1 MRIRIEGSNLPGR
14 NCAAD
19 GTFPGYDNIHVG
31 IQRRNQPNDVLDL
44 YAGDSPVAVWT
55 FDAAVVAAPFR
66 PDIRGPFIQG
76 APGQRF
82 IYLSWGTVDSE
93 STFVMFRR
101 AKLVLADIG
110 AEIIAAAEQSGELTA
125 RLGLTDARG
134 HPVCARIKPPAVEW
148 SARWQRP
155 PRRWATAQPVART
168 MCSHDVA
175 GK

>member
-1 MRIRIEGSNLPGR
+1 MRIRIEGNNLPGR

-19 GTFPGYDNIHVG
+19 ATFPGYDNIHVG
-31 IQRRNQPNDVLDL
+31 MQRRNQPNDVVDL
-44 YAGDSPVAVWT
+44 YAGDSPAAVWT

-82 IYLSWGTVDSE
+82 IYLSWGTVNSE

-148 SARWQRP
+148 SAR
-155 PRRWATAQPVART
+155 
-168 MCSHDVA
+168 
-175 GK
+175 

>member
-1 MRIRIEGSNLPGR
+1 MSADPDRRKQPPGPELRRRWNLPGLR
-14 NCAAD
+14 QH
-19 GTFPGYDNIHVG
+19 P
-31 IQRRNQPNDVLDL
+31 RRDSTSQQPNDVVDL
-44 YAGDSPVAVWT
+44 YAGDSPAAVWT

-82 IYLSWGTVDSE
+82 IDLSWGTVESE

-110 AEIIAAAEQSGELTA
+110 AEIIAAAEQSGELMA

-134 HPVCARIKPPAVEW
+134 QPVRARIKPPAVEMF
-148 SARWQRP
+148 RQL
-155 PRRWATAQPVART
+155 ATTASSVGDRQASGAHNVL
-168 MCSHDVA
+168 S
-175 GK
+175 